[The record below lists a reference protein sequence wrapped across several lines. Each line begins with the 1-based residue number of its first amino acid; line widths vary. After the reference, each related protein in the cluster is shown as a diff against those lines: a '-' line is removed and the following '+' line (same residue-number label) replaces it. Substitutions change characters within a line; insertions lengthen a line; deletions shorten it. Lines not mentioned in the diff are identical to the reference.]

1 MLWRQGDVFVETIA
15 RLPEAARALPHLVL
29 AEGEL
34 TGHAHRIEDAA
45 TAVLYEE
52 DDLLYLEVTAEAA
65 RLIHEEHGTIVL
77 PRGIH
82 RVWKQREYV
91 PPSRAR
97 EPAGFRRQVWQAADS
112 RPVLD

>member
-15 RLPEAARALPHLVL
+15 RLPDQATALPHLIL

-34 TGHAHRIEDAA
+34 TGHAHRIEDPA

-52 DDLLYLEVTAEAA
+52 GVLLYLEVTAETA
-65 RLIHEEHGTIVL
+65 RLIHEEHGPIEL
-77 PRGIH
+77 PHGIH

-97 EPAGFRRQVWQAADS
+97 GPADFRT
-112 RPVLD
+112 VLD